1 MAKTDKIIEGL
12 TQHQALFVSE
22 YLKTANATESY
33 KKAGYKV
40 KNENSAASSA
50 CSLLRNPKIARAI
63 EERQQR
69 RNKAL
74 ELEEDYELKTALEL
88 VKMCMTPKH
97 VYNFDGSEMKDKE
110 GSYVMM
116 FDSKGANAALTTV
129 CRLRGKFKDKQE
141 VDINVSDRAGWLAE
155 ALKGIK

>member
-12 TQHQALFVSE
+12 NARQSVFVSE
-22 YLKTANATESY
+22 YLKSGNAADSY
-33 KKAGYKV
+33 KKAGYKA
-40 KNENSAASSA
+40 KDNATAAALASRLISNEN
-50 CSLLRNPKIARAI
+50 IARAI

-69 RNKAL
+69 RNKTL

-88 VKMCMTPKH
+88 VKMCMKPKH

-110 GSYVMM
+110 GNFVMM

-141 VDINVSDRAGWLAE
+141 IDVTVSDRAGWLAE